1 MAFQVIDAAGRLIEL
16 EDGKP
21 VPPGCKLMVSPLW
34 MDSEQRA
41 NAAAYPPKPGPHDD
55 EDEGDQ
61 VDSSSPGRRKRTL
74 RMKTRLGTPKTKRQ
88 PVPLE
93 EAQAARA
100 RGRCSIRTSERA
112 SPINNGVET

>member
-41 NAAAYPPKPGPHDD
+41 NAAAYPPKPGPDD
-55 EDEGDQ
+55 DDDDDEGDGEHRDAEQ
-61 VDSSSPGRRKRTL
+61 AYL
-74 RMKTRLGTPKTKRQ
+74 AMKARLGRGKRQ
-88 PVPLE
+88 PISKKRRRVVLGGDSGPNE
-93 EAQAARA
+93 RA
-100 RGRCSIRTSERA
+100 RLAYQQRS
-112 SPINNGVET
+112 